1 MYSVQNIDYN
11 IETYSN
17 MTVGYIFIIIV
28 LYTITAIVLYKSSK
42 F

>member
-1 MYSVQNIDYN
+1 MYSVQNVNYN

-28 LYTITAIVLYKSSK
+28 LYSNTIVGII
-42 F
+42 